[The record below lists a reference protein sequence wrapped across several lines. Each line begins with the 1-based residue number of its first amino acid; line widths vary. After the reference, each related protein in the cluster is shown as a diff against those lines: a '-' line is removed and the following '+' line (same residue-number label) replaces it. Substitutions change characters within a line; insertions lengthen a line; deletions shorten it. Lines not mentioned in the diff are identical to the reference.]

1 MTPTEAGMYL
11 GSHSYMAP
19 SQKRQRDES
28 MDVQPGVEHEIMS
41 RRGAGRGGK
50 CKGPV
55 VQAPQPRWVKK
66 LQTSMSLRRKVDP
79 VAVEISGALD
89 VDSEEISERSDEDPC
104 WHRSGEDSSLEH
116 GTELMGTPLEDPHLL
131 IGGTQEWGCSQVAVG
146 SQSWDF
152 PGPSQDWGQSQ
163 DFTLDQGY
171 ANTKQSLDTF
181 SLMKAV
187 PESSPCTLDKPN
199 DDSTCK
205 RHPGVPLFDF
215 QNGTLLI
222 ASNSV
227 DSSSII
233 LDENCN
239 ILEPI
244 SSQDLDRLR
253 KLQTGREILVAGRV
267 VLNSAEVG
275 AFLEFVFLDGESMSC
290 VLGVGLDYSKVRMT
304 SGFNIELIG
313 CEENEWGL
321 LWAGALDEH
330 CTFQVVAVTVPEA
343 QDGQSLGLT
352 PFEMAEMF
360 GVGVNHPGTCAVK
373 CDQQQL
379 EVAEPLLWAVAKH
392 LLTAQV
398 ISRPHTLT
406 DASVTCMYAP
416 MFHWYIGERTV
427 LMNIISIMVSKT
439 LPNQYQNDITYE

>member
-1 MTPTEAGMYL
+1 
-11 GSHSYMAP
+11 MAP
-19 SQKRQRDES
+19 PQKRQRDES
-28 MDVQPGVEHEIMS
+28 RDVQPGVEHEIMS

-50 CKGPV
+50 CKEPV
-55 VQAPQPRWVKK
+55 VQAPQPSWVKN

-89 VDSEEISERSDEDPC
+89 EDSEEISERSDEDPC
-104 WHRSGEDSSLEH
+104 WHRSGEESSLEH
-116 GTELMGTPLEDPHLL
+116 GTEMMGTPLEDPHLL
-131 IGGTQEWGCSQVAVG
+131 TGGTQEWDCSQVPVG

-181 SLMKAV
+181 SLMKTV
-187 PESSPCTLDKPN
+187 PESSPCTLDKPD
-199 DDSTCK
+199 DDSTC
-205 RHPGVPLFDF
+205 
-215 QNGTLLI
+215 NGTLLI
-222 ASNSV
+222 ASNS
-227 DSSSII
+227 DNNSLIT
-233 LDENCN
+233 LDENCS

-267 VLNSAEVG
+267 VLNSAELG
-275 AFLEFVFLDGESMSC
+275 DFLEFVFLDGESMSC

-343 QDGQSLGLT
+343 QDKQSLGLT
-352 PFEMAEMF
+352 PFKMAEVF

-398 ISRPHTLT
+398 ISRPHMCT
-406 DASVTCMYAP
+406 DASVTCMYV
-416 MFHWYIGERTV
+416 GESIAS
-427 LMNIISIMVSKT
+427 MNIISIMVSKN
-439 LPNQYQNDITYE
+439 LPNQYQNDITFE